1 MHFNKK
7 REENTK
13 TTDLGGF
20 DENFNMYRLL
30 AIDTITIDQYSRLTL
45 TNEVKN
51 VLNIQA
57 QDKIAV
63 YQDIYNPDEL
73 LFRIQRGG
81 RLVDNWKLTRKNM
94 GIDYNEKKSSAPSIV
109 ASISNT
115 KGTDNGTALYGP
127 HNKNEIRNI
136 ILVDDEQ
143 DVLYN
148 FKIIL
153 SEEGYNVSPFSN
165 TKEAVKHLI
174 DLNNSSHYDLAI
186 IDIRMPELNGIQLY
200 QMLKIINNNIKVL
213 FISALDAADEI
224 LSMFPEIGS
233 GNIIRKPVSQDYIV
247 SKVKEIISR

>member
-1 MHFNKK
+1 LHFNKK
-7 REENTK
+7 REENTN
-13 TTDLGGF
+13 TTDLGVF

-30 AIDTITIDQYSRLTL
+30 AIDTITVDQYSRLTL

-63 YQDIYNPDEL
+63 YQDTYNPDEL

-109 ASISNT
+109 ASSDR
-115 KGTDNGTALYGP
+115 KGTDGGGSAPYGP

-153 SEEGYNVSPFSN
+153 SEGGYNVSPFSN

-200 QMLKIINNNIKVL
+200 QMLKIINKNIKVL

-233 GNIIRKPVSQDYIV
+233 GNIIRKPVSQGFIV
-247 SKVKEIISR
+247 SKVEEIILR